1 MGRLTTFINEKVSK
15 KEIDDALESKDVRI
29 GAEFEFKI
37 DNDRF
42 QDIWSNRLKIKE
54 DSEKYDEEVEEW
66 QREMSDWK
74 RAKEDY
80 FDEARSIAHN
90 ELREEQ
96 GDIDNDDDAA
106 DFEEKV
112 QERSD
117 ELISTW
123 LEDNP
128 EPEKPQEPYDYIS
141 DLRRRYDYDED
152 DLADFSDREDFL
164 IRYMENDSQLK
175 KYTGSGWE
183 IHDDSSLERGN
194 GIELVSPPMPLKDFL
209 IMMPL
214 IFDMINK
221 IGYTDEECGLHIGVS
236 LTHGMSKVDT
246 IKLIL
251 FTDEGYIW
259 NLFEERKSN
268 QYVEHMQRK
277 IREALYSGD
286 KYSYRRNSDAP
297 TVERVLKLKEMIMKN
312 KVKAYLTQDHYHG
325 VNTEHL
331 DSDDP
336 YIEFRYIGYTG
347 YQQRWKD
354 IQAIIAI
361 YIYNLK
367 LSRDP
372 EFKKKEYILKCNR
385 ILLKLEAW
393 AVMKELKRLKKTKDE
408 WTNDD
413 DDIWKNV
420 DNEDDGIE
428 KKKIAIK
435 TLERKLTFLPKLSDR
450 EIRSLQRADS

>member
-1 MGRLTTFINEKVSK
+1 MSRLTTFINEKVSK
-15 KEIDDALESKDVRI
+15 KEIDDSLKSKDVRL

-42 QDIWSNRLKIKE
+42 QDIWENRRQLE
-54 DSEKYDEEVEEW
+54 DESEEYDDSYKQW
-66 QREMSDWK
+66 QDDHYDWEREKANCIENS
-74 RAKEDY
+74 E
-80 FDEARSIAHN
+80 SIA
-90 ELREEQ
+90 REEIENEYGKIGED
-96 GDIDNDDDAA
+96 GDDV

-112 QERSD
+112 MERAD
-117 ELISTW
+117 GYVNQW
-123 LEDNP
+123 LDDNP
-128 EPEKPQEPYDYIS
+128 EPEEPQEPYDYIPS
-141 DLRRRYDYDED
+141 YGRGNED
-152 DLADFSDREDFL
+152 GEVVDFSERENFL
-164 IRYMENDSQLK
+164 INYMENDPKLR

-246 IKLIL
+246 TKLIL

-277 IREALYSGD
+277 IREALYSVG

-336 YIEFRYIGYTG
+336 YIEFRYIGHTG

-354 IQAIIAI
+354 IQAIIAL

-450 EIRSLQRADS
+450 EIRSLQRVDS

>member
-128 EPEKPQEPYDYIS
+128 EPEKPQEPYDYRS
-141 DLRRRYDYDED
+141 DLRRRYEYDED
-152 DLADFSDREDFL
+152 DSADFSAREDFL
-164 IRYMENDSQLK
+164 IRYMEK
-175 KYTGSGWE
+175 
-183 IHDDSSLERGN
+183 
-194 GIELVSPPMPLKDFL
+194 
-209 IMMPL
+209 
-214 IFDMINK
+214 
-221 IGYTDEECGLHIGVS
+221 
-236 LTHGMSKVDT
+236 
-246 IKLIL
+246 
-251 FTDEGYIW
+251 
-259 NLFEERKSN
+259 
-268 QYVEHMQRK
+268 
-277 IREALYSGD
+277 
-286 KYSYRRNSDAP
+286 
-297 TVERVLKLKEMIMKN
+297 
-312 KVKAYLTQDHYHG
+312 
-325 VNTEHL
+325 
-331 DSDDP
+331 
-336 YIEFRYIGYTG
+336 
-347 YQQRWKD
+347 
-354 IQAIIAI
+354 
-361 YIYNLK
+361 
-367 LSRDP
+367 
-372 EFKKKEYILKCNR
+372 
-385 ILLKLEAW
+385 
-393 AVMKELKRLKKTKDE
+393 
-408 WTNDD
+408 
-413 DDIWKNV
+413 
-420 DNEDDGIE
+420 
-428 KKKIAIK
+428 
-435 TLERKLTFLPKLSDR
+435 
-450 EIRSLQRADS
+450 